1 MEIPQIM
8 ENQMEQQTQKPW
20 AKALVLFL
28 FVGALVSVALFSAS
42 AVKGVSAGNGTADEI
57 LVYNR
62 GSNANP
68 FTVTQALGG
77 FIVDKPPTGAANAN
91 WVSGQYAGFAGGTLY
106 FRARIVSIPQNQPGM
121 KLGFCFW
128 QEGDRENC
136 KGNDVPGVPGTDETW
151 NFGLHEMWKK
161 GGKEIDWSAPRKK
174 MGFSV
179 RDAQNDP
186 VSNKTSSNWGGNNPQ
201 DWYPMN
207 LRFQVVLVPKG
218 STFSGWQNYP

>member
-1 MEIPQIM
+1 MLIYDW
-8 ENQMEQQTQKPW
+8 NKPIT
-20 AKALVLFL
+20 V
-28 FVGALVSVALFSAS
+28 
-42 AVKGVSAGNGTADEI
+42 DE
-57 LVYNR
+57 
-62 GSNANP
+62 
-68 FTVTQALGG
+68 GG
-77 FIVDKPPTGAANAN
+77 FAMDKTSQFLQQN
-91 WVSGQYAGFAGGTLY
+91 WESPVNYADGQLY
-106 FRARIVSIPQNQPGM
+106 FRARIYSIPQNQPGM